1 MLHLLQQ
8 QLLDLEFE
16 VLEDVVEQDLEV
28 GVVPFILLVV
38 CNTGNTENT
47 EQHEE
52 PILVAATQ
60 IISTFSLGTLL
71 TRTALLFI
79 IQTVR
84 TRTITQH

>member
-38 CNTGNTENT
+38 CNTENT

-52 PILVAATQ
+52 RILVAATQ
-60 IISTFSLGTLL
+60 LISTFSLGTLLL